1 MRILAVLAILALLVA
16 PAAGEVSRPR
26 VKSTASVV
34 IDAKTGIEI
43 WSKDADE
50 VRAIAS
56 MTKIFVAMVVRKKG
70 LALQGWS
77 TISAEDVAASEGGSK
92 TRLPEGQT
100 FKNVDLLRA
109 MLMVSDN
116 RAPTAL
122 GRAVGLDT
130 QQLIAEM
137 NALAEDLG
145 LKKTRFVDTTG
156 ITENVSTA
164 REIALALR
172 ATLDDPV
179 LAKILGTHKIR
190 IVSKDRKLKVDYRS
204 TVHPLHEGKRK
215 IRGGKT
221 GHSEAAGYCLMV
233 AATVA
238 GREYLFTFLGGAR
251 KKTRFADFG
260 RVASWLESQRMAR
273 TASR

>member
-1 MRILAVLAILALLVA
+1 MRYLAVLGLVMLLASPVR
-16 PAAGEVSRPR
+16 GEVSRPK
-26 VKSTASVV
+26 VKSAATVV

-43 WSKDADE
+43 WSKGADE
-50 VRAIAS
+50 VRSIAS
-56 MTKIFVAMVVRKKG
+56 MTKIFVAMAVRRKG
-70 LALQGWS
+70 LSLKGWS
-77 TISAEDVAASEGGSK
+77 TINAEDVAASVGGSK

-130 QQLIAEM
+130 QSLIAEM
-137 NALAEDLG
+137 NDVAADLG
-145 LKKTRFVDTTG
+145 LENTVFVDTTG
-156 ITENVSTA
+156 IGGNVSTA

-172 ATLDDPV
+172 ETLTDPV
-179 LAKILGTHKIR
+179 LAKIMATTHVR

-204 TVHPLHEGKRK
+204 TVTPLHEAGRHD
-215 IRGGKT
+215 ILGGKT

-233 AATVA
+233 AAKVA
-238 GREYLFTFLGGAR
+238 GRSYLFAFLGGPR
-251 KKTRFADFG
+251 KKTRFADFM
-260 RVASWLESQRMAR
+260 RVATWLESLKK
-273 TASR
+273 